1 MHEEITIANLKGI
14 DALMSILVKEDKPCT
29 QFLRYGTESHRN
41 NLSCLVVPEW
51 LSLNH
56 WTGLVILEG
65 WTVSRI
71 CASKYKVQWPE
82 EKLLRCGLHNILF
95 GIQVNS

>member
-1 MHEEITIANLKGI
+1 MTRSMHEEITIANLKGI

-51 LSLNH
+51 LSLI
-56 WTGLVILEG
+56 TGLDWLYWKGGQSVTFVSAS
-65 WTVSRI
+65 TV
-71 CASKYKVQWPE
+71 A
-82 EKLLRCGLHNILF
+82 
-95 GIQVNS
+95 